1 MTISITNIVSLVNGV
16 LWNRFMVATFS
27 NIPCIWYWARFIL
40 AICQRSDRGPFVQR
54 IHWLF
59 NTWNCNCT
67 IAVVHKWWW
76 SVLRYLGS
84 WKYLMQNI
92 DQTDADWRRT
102 LFSSRDCWSIAVC
115 RIGSGYHTLHKSY
128 QTFENMHSLCNLNV
142 NGAEL
147 SPIWALLRRYLIKAL
162 TI

>member
-1 MTISITNIVSLVNGV
+1 MGFCGIDSWLQHFQIFPAYGIGPDLYLQYVKDLTGGHLCNGY
-16 LWNRFMVATFS
+16 TDFS
-27 NIPCIWYWARFIL
+27 KL
-40 AICQRSDRGPFVQR
+40 EM
-54 IHWLF
+54 H
-59 NTWNCNCT
+59 NCE
-67 IAVVHKWWW
+67 IAVVHMWCW

-115 RIGSGYHTLHKSY
+115 RIGSGYHTLRKSY
-128 QTFENMHSLCNLNV
+128 QTFENMRSLCNLNV
-142 NGAEL
+142 NRAEL
-147 SPIWALLRRYLIKAL
+147 SPMWAVLRRYLIKEL